1 MSRLSNSPRIGG
13 KTMQKM
19 YFFITIA
26 NRADDKEF
34 VEFFEREDVK
44 NIYSTPAHGTASSA
58 VLDLL
63 GLAESE
69 KTVHISLLLHDKMKS
84 MIKKLTSEMWIDLPG
99 RGIALAIPLSSIG
112 GRETLGYFSG
122 GDTATTNESEEKN
135 VEARPQ
141 DKKTDLIVVIC
152 EKGHTDLVMDAARSA
167 GARGGTVTRAKG
179 TGSQYTDKFFGLSI
193 AEEKEIIYIVSSS
206 EHKGAIM
213 TQIMTQ
219 AGSHTPAH
227 AVVFSLPVTD
237 TAGLRLFDEK
247 AE

>member
-1 MSRLSNSPRIGG
+1 
-13 KTMQKM
+13 MQNM

-34 VEFFEREDVK
+34 IDFFERENLK
-44 NIYSTPAHGTASSA
+44 SIYSTPAHGTASSA

-69 KTVHISLLLHDKMKS
+69 KTVHITLLLHDKMKS
-84 MIKKLTSEMWIDLPG
+84 LIRKLTNEMWIDLPG
-99 RGIALAIPLSSIG
+99 RGIALAVPLSSIG
-112 GRETLGYFSG
+112 GRDTLGYFSG
-122 GDTATTNESEEKN
+122 GEEVEKESEETT
-135 VEARPQ
+135 VETRAQ
-141 DKKTDLIVVIC
+141 DRKTELIVVIC
-152 EKGHTDLVMDAARSA
+152 EKGYTDLVMDAARSA

-179 TGSQYTDKFFGLSI
+179 TGAQYTDKFFGLSI

-206 EHKGAIM
+206 ENKSAIM

-219 AGSHTPAH
+219 AGSASPAH

>member
-1 MSRLSNSPRIGG
+1 
-13 KTMQKM
+13 MQKM

-34 VEFFEREDVK
+34 LEFFEKENVK
-44 NIYSTPAHGTASSA
+44 SIYSTPARGTASSA

-69 KTVHISLLLHDKMKS
+69 KTIYISLLLHDKMKS
-84 MIKKLTSEMWIDLPG
+84 IIKKLTSEMWIDLPG
-99 RGIALAIPLSSIG
+99 RGIALAVPLASIG
-112 GRETLGYFSG
+112 GRDALAHFSG
-122 GDTATTNESEEKN
+122 GEDTESTKESEEKA
-135 VEARPQ
+135 VEARTQ
-141 DKKTDLIVVIC
+141 DRKNELIVVIC
-152 EKGHTDLVMDAARSA
+152 EKGHTDLVMDAARAA

-179 TGSQYTDKFFGLSI
+179 TGAQYTDKFFGLSI

-206 EHKGAIM
+206 EHKGEIM

>member
-1 MSRLSNSPRIGG
+1 
-13 KTMQKM
+13 MQKM

-34 VEFFEREDVK
+34 VDFFERENVK

-69 KTVHISLLLHDKMKS
+69 KTVHISLLFHDKMKS
-84 MIKKLTSEMWIDLPG
+84 LIKKLTNEMWIDLPG
-99 RGIALAIPLSSIG
+99 RGIALAVPLSSIG
-112 GRETLGYFSG
+112 GREALGYFSG
-122 GDTATTNESEEKN
+122 EETEQTKESEETT
-135 VEARPQ
+135 VETKAQ
-141 DKKTDLIVVIC
+141 DRKTELIVVIC

-167 GARGGTVTRAKG
+167 GARGGTVSRAKG
-179 TGSQYTDKFFGLSI
+179 TGAQYTDKFFGLSI

-206 EHKGAIM
+206 EHKSAIM

-219 AGSHTPAH
+219 AGSASPAH

>member
-1 MSRLSNSPRIGG
+1 
-13 KTMQKM
+13 MQKM

-34 VEFFEREDVK
+34 VDFFERENVK

-69 KTVHISLLLHDKMKS
+69 KTVHISLLFHDKMKS
-84 MIKKLTSEMWIDLPG
+84 LIKKLTNEMWIDLPG
-99 RGIALAIPLSSIG
+99 RGIALAVPLSSIG
-112 GRETLGYFSG
+112 GREALGYFSG
-122 GDTATTNESEEKN
+122 EETEQTKESEETT
-135 VEARPQ
+135 VETRAQ
-141 DKKTDLIVVIC
+141 DRKTELIVVIC

-167 GARGGTVTRAKG
+167 GARGGTVSRAKG
-179 TGSQYTDKFFGLSI
+179 TGAQYTDKFFGLSI

-206 EHKGAIM
+206 EHKSAIM

-219 AGSHTPAH
+219 AGGSTPAH

-247 AE
+247 SE

>member
-1 MSRLSNSPRIGG
+1 
-13 KTMQKM
+13 MQKM

-34 VEFFEREDVK
+34 VEFFERENVQ
-44 NIYSTPAHGTASSA
+44 NIYSTPAHGTASSS

-84 MIKKLTSEMWIDLPG
+84 IIKELTSEMWIDLPG

-122 GDTATTNESEEKN
+122 GENPETPKESEEKV

-141 DKKTDLIVVIC
+141 DRKTDLIVVIC

-167 GARGGTVTRAKG
+167 GAKGGTVTRAKG
-179 TGSQYTDKFFGLSI
+179 TGAQYTDKFFGLSI
-193 AEEKEIIYIVSSS
+193 AEEKEIIYIVSSG
-206 EHKGAIM
+206 EHKGDIM

>member
-1 MSRLSNSPRIGG
+1 
-13 KTMQKM
+13 MQKM

-34 VEFFEREDVK
+34 VEFFERENVQ
-44 NIYSTPAHGTASSA
+44 NIYSTPAHGTASSS

-84 MIKKLTSEMWIDLPG
+84 IIKKLTSEMWIDLPG

-122 GDTATTNESEEKN
+122 GENPETPKESEEKV

-141 DKKTDLIVVIC
+141 DRKTDLIVVIC

-167 GARGGTVTRAKG
+167 GAKGGTVTRAKG
-179 TGSQYTDKFFGLSI
+179 TGAQYTDKFFGLSI
-193 AEEKEIIYIVSSS
+193 AEEKEIIYIVSSG
-206 EHKGAIM
+206 EHKGDIM

>member
-1 MSRLSNSPRIGG
+1 
-13 KTMQKM
+13 MQKM

-26 NRADDKEF
+26 NRTDDKEF
-34 VEFFEREDVK
+34 IDFFERQNIN

-69 KTVHISLLLHDKMKS
+69 KTVHISLLLHDKMKNL
-84 MIKKLTSEMWIDLPG
+84 IKKLTSEMLIDLPG

-122 GDTATTNESEEKN
+122 GETPETTNESEEKT
-135 VEARPQ
+135 VEPKAQ
-141 DKKTDLIVVIC
+141 DRKTDLIVVIC

-167 GARGGTVTRAKG
+167 GAKGGTVTRAKG
-179 TGSQYTDKFFGLSI
+179 TGAQYTDKFFGLSI

-213 TQIMTQ
+213 AQIMTK
-219 AGSHTPAH
+219 AGSATPAH

-247 AE
+247 AD

>member
-1 MSRLSNSPRIGG
+1 
-13 KTMQKM
+13 MQKM

-34 VEFFEREDVK
+34 LDFFESQNVK

-69 KTVHISLLLHDKMKS
+69 KTVYISLLLHDKVKS
-84 MIKKLTSEMWIDLPG
+84 LIKKLTSDMWIDLPG
-99 RGIALAIPLSSIG
+99 RGIALAVPLSSIG
-112 GRETLGYFSG
+112 GREALGYFSG
-122 GDTATTNESEEKN
+122 EENPDTTKESEETT
-135 VEARPQ
+135 VETRAQER
-141 DKKTDLIVVIC
+141 KTELIVVIC
-152 EKGHTDLVMDAARSA
+152 EKGYTDLVMDAARSA

-219 AGSHTPAH
+219 AGGNTPAH